1 MGMLRKLLFT
11 IGIMLA
17 INSLAFPQGTLKG
30 KMTDGKEPIPYANI
44 IIVQG
49 GKQFGGAQSDM
60 DGNYTIKPIPPGK
73 YDVKA
78 SYIGY
83 KTSITTG
90 VLINADKITFLD
102 LKMVSTVNE
111 LEVVEVVYEKP
122 LISKDNTQSGES
134 MSSDEIKR
142 VPGRTAQS
150 VATSMAGV
158 QGNDGAMGSV
168 RGSRTDGTVTYID
181 GVKVSGTSSLP
192 KSAIEE
198 VSMVMGGV
206 PAKYGEATGG
216 VLNITTKG
224 PSRQFGGSVEL
235 VGSLDGYNNFIGS
248 FSLNGPLIKSK
259 KKDDVSSLLGFFIS
273 GEFAYGKDGYP
284 AQGGVTKM
292 KDDVVKLI
300 QQNPLRPL
308 GYTGIN
314 YYNAEYLRST
324 DMEKIHAREN
334 ANNFSAT
341 FAGKIDV
348 KVAKNS
354 NLTFGGSYDY
364 NKYRNWSQFNQMM
377 NVDRNGQSENNTT
390 RVYGKFSQRF
400 LSGDTS
406 SLVKNVFYQVQLDY
420 QRVNSK
426 SYDAEHQDNLFNY
439 GYVGKFKTYKTAF
452 YERKDVT
459 IDNIDYKDVMTLTN
473 YYDTLVTFDR
483 SEINPYLANYTSNYY
498 DRYSSFNNKNDYY
511 RNYVNLQNGSAL
523 LNGESPNSVF
533 GLYASPGTVNAGW
546 SKSQQEQ
553 FGFNVNGSAD
563 IGNHAFEFGFQ
574 YEQRTTSGYSL
585 NPNGLW
591 TLMRQLSNSH
601 IKQLDLDNPMRVYV
615 DDGFGN
621 LTFADTIKY
630 NLKYDQTSQ
639 KYFDVS
645 LRKKLG
651 LAVNGTD
658 WVDVD
663 NLDPS
668 SYSLDMFSAEE
679 LLNDGYSYVN
689 YYGYDHLGNKTKGTT
704 SIEDFLNSKDENGN
718 YKRSVGAYE
727 PIYMAGYLQD
737 KFAFEDLIF
746 NIGVRV
752 DRFDANQQVLK
763 DNYLLAPAKTV
774 SEVQGYASDGTPYV
788 HPSNMGSDYVVYV
801 DDAINPTKIM
811 GYRNGTDWYNAQGQ
825 VITDPSLLSSG
836 TSSGRVTPYLI
847 ERNSDGSLV
856 KFSSN
861 AFKDYQPQFSVMPRI
876 SFSFPVSDKAL
887 FFAHYDVITKRP
899 TSGVFM
905 NPVSYLFI
913 EKTGTADISNPSLK
927 PEKKVDYEL
936 GFKQVLGKK
945 AAITIT
951 AYYSEQRDQV
961 QAFRFSEAYPNTY
974 YSFNNIDFGTV
985 QGFSLSYDLRK
996 SDNIRLRASYTLQ
1009 FAKGTGSDA
1018 SSSKSIVASG
1028 QPNLRTLSNLSFDQ
1042 RHAVKANVDYRFGYG
1057 KDYNGPK
1064 TTRAT
1069 KDNKVKTINWLENTG
1084 INFTFNGTSGSPYTR
1099 SSRITSLTGTG
1110 TSQISGN
1117 LYGSNLPWQFWIDAR
1132 IDKEFML
1139 TLKSDKENPKNNK
1152 YGYLSFYLEVLNVF
1166 NFKNVN
1172 NVYAYTGNPDDDGF
1186 LAAAE
1191 YQKQINS
1198 YNDPQAFIDCY
1209 RALVNNPY
1217 NYSLPRRINLGVQFG
1232 F

>member
-11 IGIMLA
+11 FGIMLA
-17 INSLAFPQGTLKG
+17 ISSIAYSQGTLKG
-30 KMTDGKEPIPYANI
+30 KITDGKEPIPYANI

-49 GKQFGGAQSDM
+49 GKQFGGAQSDI

-78 SYIGY
+78 SYVGY
-83 KTSITTG
+83 KTSITTA

-102 LKMVSTVNE
+102 LKMISTVNE
-111 LEVVEVVYEKP
+111 LDVVEVVYEKP
-122 LISKDNTQSGES
+122 LISKDNTQSGETMGS
-134 MSSDEIKR
+134 EEMKH

-158 QGNDGAMGSV
+158 QGNDGSMGSV
-168 RGSRTDGTVTYID
+168 RGARTDGTVTYID
-181 GVKVSGTSSLP
+181 GVKVAGTSSLP

-224 PSRQFGGSVEL
+224 PSRQYGGSVEL
-235 VGSLDGYNNFIGS
+235 MGSLDGYNNFIAS

-259 KKDDVSSLLGFFIS
+259 NKNDVTSLLGFFIS
-273 GEFAYGKDGYP
+273 GEFNYAKDGYP
-284 AQGGVTKM
+284 YQGGVTKM
-292 KDDVVKLI
+292 KDDALKQI
-300 QQNPLRPL
+300 SETPLRPV

-314 YYNAEYLRST
+314 YYNAEFLKSS
-324 DMEKIHAREN
+324 DMENIHAREN
-334 ANNFSAT
+334 ANSMSAN
-341 FAGKIDV
+341 FAGKVDV
-348 KVAKNS
+348 KVVKNS

-364 NKYRNWSQFNQMM
+364 NKGRSWSIYNSLM
-377 NVDRNGQSENNTT
+377 NSANNGESQNSTM
-390 RVYGKFSQRF
+390 RFYGKFSQRF
-400 LSGDTS
+400 LTGDTS

-420 QRVNSK
+420 TKYNSSNYDVNHK
-426 SYDAEHQDNLFNY
+426 DNLFDY
-439 GYVGKFKTYKTAF
+439 GYIGKFKTYKNAY

-459 IDNIDYKDVMTLTN
+459 IDNIEYKDVMTLTN
-473 YYDTLVTFDR
+473 FYDTLVTFER
-483 SEINPYLANYTSNYY
+483 AETNPYLANYTSNYY
-498 DRYSSFNNKNDYY
+498 DHFAGLSDKNDYY
-511 RNYVNLQNGSAL
+511 RNTVSIQNGFAL
-523 LNGESPNSVF
+523 LNGDSPDRLF
-533 GLYASPGTVNAGW
+533 GLYYLPGTVTSGYG
-546 SKSQQEQ
+546 KTQLEQ
-553 FGFNVNGSAD
+553 IGFNANGSAD

-574 YEQRTTSGYSL
+574 YEQRSSSGYSI
-585 NPNGLW
+585 NPTGLW
-591 TLMRQLSNSH
+591 TLMRQLTNAH

-630 NLKYDQTSQ
+630 NLKYDQASQ
-639 KYFDVS
+639 KYFDVN

-668 SYSLDMFSAEE
+668 TYSIDMFSADE
-679 LLNDGYSYVN
+679 LLNDGYNYVS
-689 YYGYDHLGNKTKGTT
+689 YYGYDHLGNKTSGKT
-704 SIEDFLNSKDENGN
+704 SIEDFLTAKDENGN
-718 YKRSVGAYE
+718 YKRSIGSYE
-727 PIYMAGYLQD
+727 PIYMAGYIQD
-737 KFAFEDLIF
+737 KFAFDDLIF

-752 DRFDANQQVLK
+752 DRFDANQQVLS
-763 DNYLLAPAKTV
+763 DNYLLAPAKTA
-774 SEVQGYASDGTPYV
+774 SEVESFTVDGQEEAVT
-788 HPSNMGSDYVVYV
+788 HPSNIGSDYVVYV
-801 DDAINPTKIM
+801 DDADNPSKVM
-811 GYRNGTDWYNAQGQ
+811 GYRNGSDWYNAQGQ
-825 VITDPSLLSSG
+825 VITDPTLLTG
-836 TSSGRVTPYLI
+836 TTGRVTPYLV
-847 ERNSDGSLV
+847 EGSEV
-856 KFSSN
+856 KLSSK
-861 AFKDYQPQFSVMPRI
+861 AFKDYEPQFSIMPRV
-876 SFSFPVSDKAL
+876 SFSFPVSDRAL

-905 NPVSYLFI
+905 DPVSYLYI
-913 EKTGTADISNPSLK
+913 EKAGTTDLSNPSLK

-936 GFKQVLGKK
+936 GFKQVLNAKS
-945 AAITIT
+945 AVTIT

-961 QAFRFSEAYPNTY
+961 QSFRFSEAYPNTY
-974 YSFNNIDFGTV
+974 YSYNNIDFGTV
-985 QGFSLSYDLRK
+985 QGFSLSYELRK
-996 SDNIRLRASYTLQ
+996 SENIRLRASYTLQ

-1018 SSSKSIVASG
+1018 TSSKSIVSSG

-1042 RHAVKANVDYRFGYG
+1042 RHAVKANVDYRFGFG
-1057 KDYNGPK
+1057 KEYNGPK
-1064 TTRAT
+1064 TKRST
-1069 KDNKVKTINWLENTG
+1069 KDGKLKTINWLENTG
-1084 INFTFNGTSGSPYTR
+1084 INFTFNGASGSPYTR
-1099 SSRITSLTGTG
+1099 SSRITSLTGVG

-1139 TLKSDKENPKNNK
+1139 TLKKDKDNAKNNK
-1152 YGYLSFYLEVLNVF
+1152 YGYLSVYLEVLNVF
-1166 NFKNVN
+1166 NFKNITS
-1172 NVYAYTGNPDDDGF
+1172 VYAYTGNPDDDGF

-1198 YNDPQAFIDCY
+1198 YNDPQAFIDYY
-1209 RALVNNPY
+1209 RSFLSNNN

>member
-11 IGIMLA
+11 FGIILA
-17 INSLAFPQGTLKG
+17 LSSIAYPQGTLKG
-30 KMTDGKEPIPYANI
+30 KITDGKEPIPYANI

-78 SYIGY
+78 SYVGY
-83 KTSITTG
+83 NASITTG
-90 VLINADKITFLD
+90 VQISADKIQFLQITMISKSEVLETF
-102 LKMVSTVNE
+102 
-111 LEVVEVVYEKP
+111 EVKWEKP
-122 LISKDNTQSGES
+122 LIDPDNTATGES
-134 MSSDEIKR
+134 MSSEEIKR
-142 VPGRTAQS
+142 VPGRSAQGIAS
-150 VATSMAGV
+150 GMAGV

-168 RGSRTDGTVTYID
+168 RGARTDGTVTYID
-181 GVKVSGTSSLP
+181 GVKVAGTSSLP

-259 KKDDVSSLLGFFIS
+259 NKDDVSSLLGFFIS
-273 GEFAYGKDGYP
+273 GEFTYGKDAYP
-284 AQGGVTKM
+284 YQGGTVRM
-292 KDDVVKLI
+292 KSDVI
-300 QQNPLRPL
+300 QRIKDNPLLPV

-314 YYNAEYLRST
+314 YYNSEFLKST
-324 DMEKIHAREN
+324 DMETIHAREN
-334 ANNFSAT
+334 NNSIAAN

-348 KVAKNS
+348 KVVKNS

-364 NKYRNWSQFNQMM
+364 NKYRNWSIYNAML
-377 NVDRNGQSENNTT
+377 NADRIGETQNSTM

-406 SLVKNVFYQVQLDY
+406 TFVKNVFYQVQLDY
-420 QRVNSK
+420 TKVNSHY
-426 SYDAEHQDNLFNY
+426 YDVEHKDNLFNY
-439 GYVGKFKTYKTAF
+439 GYIGKFKTYKSPF

-459 IDNIDYKDVMTLTN
+459 IDNIEYKDVMTLTN
-473 YYDTLVTFDR
+473 FWDTLVTFER
-483 SEINPYLANYTSNYY
+483 SEVNPYLANYTSNYY
-498 DRYSSFNNKNDYY
+498 DLFSSFDNKNDFYQ
-511 RNYVNLQNGSAL
+511 NYTQLQSGFGL
-523 LNGESPNSVF
+523 LNGDMPNSVF
-533 GLYASPGTVNAGW
+533 GLYAAPGSVNAGNG
-546 SKSQQEQ
+546 KSQLEQ
-553 FGFNVNGSAD
+553 IGFNANGSAD

-574 YEQRTTSGYSL
+574 YEQRSSSGYSVL
-585 NPNGLW
+585 DPAGLW
-591 TLMRQLSNSH
+591 TLMRQLTNSH

-621 LTFADTIKY
+621 LTFGDTIKY
-630 NLKYDQTSQ
+630 NLKYDQGSQ
-639 KYFDVS
+639 KFFDIN

-668 SYSLDMFSAEE
+668 TYSIDMFSADE
-679 LLNDGYSYVN
+679 LLSDGYSYVT
-689 YYGYDHLGNKTKGTT
+689 YYGYDHMGNKTSGKT
-704 SIEDFLNSKDENGN
+704 SMEDFLNAKDENGN
-718 YKRSVGAYE
+718 KTRSIGAYE

-737 KFAFEDLIF
+737 KFAFDDLIF

-763 DNYLLAPAKTV
+763 DNYLVAPAKSV
-774 SEVQGYASDGTPYV
+774 SEADQFV

-801 DDAINPTKIM
+801 DDAANPTKVM
-811 GYRNGTDWYNAQGQ
+811 GYRNESDWYNAQGQ

-836 TSSGRVTPYLI
+836 TSTGRVTPYLVNPT
-847 ERNSDGSLV
+847 EYLTTNTKV
-856 KFSSN
+856 SSK
-861 AFKDYQPQFSVMPRI
+861 AFKDYEPQFSVMPRI

-913 EKTGTADISNPSLK
+913 EKTGTADIANPSLK

-936 GFKQVLGKK
+936 GFKQVLNKK
-945 AAITIT
+945 SAVTIT

-961 QAFRFSEAYPNTY
+961 QSFRFSEAYPNTY

-1018 SSSKSIVASG
+1018 TSSKSIVASG

-1042 RHAVKANVDYRFGYG
+1042 RHAVKANVDYRFGVG

-1064 TTRAT
+1064 TKKAT
-1069 KDNKVKTINWLENTG
+1069 KDGKIKTINWLENTG
-1084 INFTFNGTSGSPYTR
+1084 INFTFNGSSGSPYTR
-1099 SSRITSLTGTG
+1099 SSRITSFTGVG

-1117 LYGSNLPWQFWIDAR
+1117 LYGSNLPWQFWINAR

-1139 TLKSDKENPKNNK
+1139 TLKNDKENPKNNK
-1152 YGYLSFYLEVLNVF
+1152 YGYLGFYLEVTNVF
-1166 NFKNVN
+1166 NFKNVTS
-1172 NVYAYTGNPDDDGF
+1172 VYAYTGNPDDDGF

-1198 YNDPQAFIDCY
+1198 YTDPQAFIDYY
-1209 RALVNNPY
+1209 RSYLTNNN
-1217 NYSLPRRINLGVQFG
+1217 NYSLPRQINLGVQFG